1 MNVTI
6 SKKITVAFACVL
18 IVVAATS
25 ITAFLAIRSAK
36 NAADS
41 YDRANLVI
49 ADLERAV
56 AAQFDESQVVRGY
69 LITNGIARHA
79 MLYAEA
85 TKLFDKEMATARK
98 DATGQPEVLA
108 QLDKVEAAHV
118 AWRNE
123 IGDREIA
130 LGHDPKTMPQA
141 VAIAQSAHSS
151 DMMKG
156 FRAATLE
163 ARTKFRDWARETRAS
178 ENQAMWFLQLSQALG
193 SLLAL
198 AAAVIAG
205 YQLSRRV
212 AFPIKILN
220 WIMSALAQGN
230 TSVDVPNMGQG
241 DEIGDMVATVQAF
254 KDNTIEKQR
263 LEAEAAEARRLAEE
277 DQARKEIETQQYIEA
292 HNLFVSS
299 ITDALHH
306 LSDGDL
312 TCRLTQ
318 AFSDEY
324 EKIRSDFN
332 VSAEKLQQVMLGV
345 HANTQAIRSGTKE
358 ISTAADD
365 LSRRTE
371 QQAASLE
378 ETAAALG
385 EITNTVRKTAAGATH
400 ARQAVSTAKSDAEKG
415 GEVVRQAVN
424 AMSGIE
430 KSSQQIGQIIG
441 VIDEIAF
448 QTNLLALNA
457 GVEAA
462 RAGDAGRGFAVVASE
477 VRALAQRS
485 ADAAKEIKSLISTST
500 AQVEDGVELVGET
513 GKALER
519 IFAQIAEIDTIV
531 SEIATSAQD
540 QATGLQEVNTAV
552 TQMDQVTQQNA
563 AMVEESTAAS
573 HTLSQE
579 TEELTRLIGRFQIG
593 AQAHADRDEPRQ
605 KQTQKPRA
613 ALKTVASRSSGN
625 AALKPQAQSDEWE
638 EF

>member
-6 SKKITVAFACVL
+6 TKKITVAFTCVL
-18 IVVAATS
+18 VVVAVTS
-25 ITAFLAIRSAK
+25 IAAFVAIRTAQSA
-36 NAADS
+36 AES
-41 YDRANLVI
+41 YDRANLLI
-49 ADLERAV
+49 ADLERAI
-56 AAQFDESQVVRGY
+56 AAQFDESHVTRGY
-69 LITNGIARHA
+69 LITNGVARHA
-79 MLYAEA
+79 MLYEEA
-85 TKLFDKEMATARK
+85 TKLYEKEMATARK
-98 DATGQPEVLA
+98 DAAGQPELLA
-108 QLDKVEAAHV
+108 ELDKVDAAH
-118 AWRNE
+118 ANWRHE
-123 IGDREIA
+123 IGDQEIA

-141 VAIAQSAHSS
+141 IAIAQSAHSS
-151 DMMKG
+151 DMMKA
-156 FRAATLE
+156 FRAAALH
-163 ARTKFRDWARETRAS
+163 ARSKFSDWAHAMRAS
-178 ENQAMWFLQLSQALG
+178 ENRAMSFLTISQILG

-230 TSVDVPNMGQG
+230 TNVDVPNMGQG
-241 DEIGDMVATVQAF
+241 DEIGDMVATIQAF
-254 KDNTIEKQR
+254 KDNTIEKMR
-263 LEAEAAEARRLAEE
+263 LEAAAAEAHRVAEE
-277 DQARKEIETQQYIEA
+277 DQKRKEVETQQYIEA
-292 HNLFVSS
+292 HNQFVSS
-299 ITDALHH
+299 ITDALQH

-318 AFSDEY
+318 SFSEEY
-324 EKIRSDFN
+324 EKIRADFN
-332 VSAEKLQQVMLGV
+332 ASAEKLQQVMLGV

-358 ISTAADD
+358 ISSAADD

-378 ETAAALG
+378 ETAAALT
-385 EITNTVRKTAAGATH
+385 EITNTVRKTAAGANH

-415 GEVVRQAVN
+415 SDVVRQAVN

-485 ADAAKEIKSLISTST
+485 AEAAKEIKSLISAST

-519 IFAQIAEIDTIV
+519 IFSQIAEIDTIV

-579 TEELTRLIGRFQIG
+579 TEELSRLIGRFQIG
-593 AQAHADRDEPRQ
+593 AQARADRDEPRQ
-605 KQTQKPRA
+605 KQKPRA
-613 ALKTVASRSSGN
+613 AMKTVATRGAGN
-625 AALKPQAQSDEWE
+625 AVLKPQAQNDEWE